1 MNTNLTTKMVSIII
15 PFYNA
20 EKYIDV
26 CIQTLQQQTFRNFE
40 ALFIDDGSTDETVN
54 KIKRC
59 GDERFKVL
67 QQKHKGV
74 SAARNLGLE
83 HIKGDYIA
91 FMDIDDEVEPEY
103 LKQFVEDI
111 EIKEVDIVL
120 CNYVEVYTDKK
131 RKIVEL
137 PWKNEIINKYD
148 IQKKL
153 LPQMISR
160 DKENER
166 IWGLVWRTFVRR
178 SFYEKYKIQFDEEV
192 AIAEDLLFLMELY
205 SYVDEIYVE
214 KRPLYLYHRNYN
226 SALNKYSKDL
236 FKNNMTFQQKLAEIV
251 KKRNIDT
258 NNGQRLNYCKKL
270 VYTNE
275 ISNISRLS
283 FESYKDAKKALRK
296 LRSVYITEKLD
307 IQDFEFS
314 LSRKIS
320 LLMLKYR
327 MYNILLLFYRAK
339 EYFRLRIFI
348 K

>member
-1 MNTNLTTKMVSIII
+1 MLIKECEFLNTNLTTKMVSIII

-26 CIQTLQQQTFRNFE
+26 CIQTLQQQTYRNFE

-148 IQKKL
+148 IQK
-153 LPQMISR
+153 
-160 DKENER
+160 N
-166 IWGLVWRTFVRR
+166 
-178 SFYEKYKIQFDEEV
+178 Y
-192 AIAEDLLFLMELY
+192 
-205 SYVDEIYVE
+205 
-214 KRPLYLYHRNYN
+214 YHR
-226 SALNKYSKDL
+226 
-236 FKNNMTFQQKLAEIV
+236 
-251 KKRNIDT
+251 
-258 NNGQRLNYCKKL
+258 
-270 VYTNE
+270 
-275 ISNISRLS
+275 
-283 FESYKDAKKALRK
+283 
-296 LRSVYITEKLD
+296 
-307 IQDFEFS
+307 
-314 LSRKIS
+314 
-320 LLMLKYR
+320 
-327 MYNILLLFYRAK
+327 
-339 EYFRLRIFI
+339 
-348 K
+348 